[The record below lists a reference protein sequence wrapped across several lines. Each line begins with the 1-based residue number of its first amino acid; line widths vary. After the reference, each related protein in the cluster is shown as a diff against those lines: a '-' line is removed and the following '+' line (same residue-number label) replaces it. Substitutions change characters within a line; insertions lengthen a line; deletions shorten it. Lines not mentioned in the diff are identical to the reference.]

1 MPLPQKGSTTMSLRF
16 VRIRSVKPRAA
27 MLAGLLPVMLAG
39 CLALAAPVAAETM
52 SGALSRAYI
61 GNPDLNQQRAGTR
74 AQDENIPR
82 ATAGWRPTVT
92 ATGQF
97 GYNYLDT
104 TQGGVRTH
112 GSTPPTTVALNV
124 TQNVF
129 NGNRTLNSVRQ
140 AEVEY
145 LRLARKPPQYRTGRA
160 AERRDGLYERAAR
173 YGHPRSAQ
181 NNVTVLEEQ
190 LRQTRDRFKVGEV
203 TRTDVA
209 QAEASARAGR
219 GPMISPRRPTCRP
232 ASPIFARSSASS
244 RRASSRRERSRLC
257 CRKT

>member
-1 MPLPQKGSTTMSLRF
+1 MRCRVPRPALR
-16 VRIRSVKPRAA
+16 RDP
-27 MLAGLLPVMLAG
+27 LAGAARLSALLSARRLAGALAG
-39 CLALAAPVAAETM
+39 CLAVTAPAAAETM

-140 AEVEY
+140 AEFEY

-173 YGHPRSAQ
+173 YGHPRSAPQ
-181 NNVTVLEEQ
+181 Q
-190 LRQTRDRFKVGEV
+190 HHRSRGA
-203 TRTDVA
+203 VA
-209 QAEASARAGR
+209 PDAGPVQRRRGDAHRRRAGGIRASPVR
-219 GPMISPRRPTCRP
+219 GRIISPRRPTCRP